1 MAGLSATITFDDRRV
16 IGALDRLGSLERD
29 TKPLLDAIGTG
40 LVAST
45 EMRFQSN
52 TAPDGTP
59 WAPLNPAYAEFRRP
73 GPILVQ
79 SAALMRSITF
89 RAGYHT
95 LRIGS
100 PMIYAGVHQWGATIR
115 PVRAKA
121 LAFEMGGHLVLA
133 RKVTIP
139 ARPYLGISD
148 EDEEMILETVD
159 RIVGRILGV

>member
-1 MAGLSATITFDDRRV
+1 MAGLSAEITFDDRRV
-16 IGALDRLGSLERD
+16 VEALDRLRMLDRD
-29 TKPLLDAIGTG
+29 AKPLLDAIGTG

-45 EMRFQSN
+45 EARFQSG

-73 GPILVQ
+73 GPTLVQ
-79 SAALMRSITF
+79 SSALMRSITF

-100 PMIYAGVHQWGATIR
+100 PLIYAGVHQWGATIR

-121 LAFEMGGHLVLA
+121 LAFQMGGHLVLA

-159 RIVGRILGV
+159 RLLGRLLGA